1 VSIIVYEIFR
11 EEGFV
16 YVAFILDACSH
27 KMVG

>member
-1 VSIIVYEIFR
+1 LVHEIFR